1 MEAKVRTASDLAGGV
16 EVSVQGGGCQVTA
29 VLGRKQ
35 QGIRFVAH
43 MAAQVLLDRPE
54 MLVLD
59 RNSVLSVYGDVQI
72 ATSTDFYFGRKPDI
86 SISKP
91 RKVCHI

>member
-1 MEAKVRTASDLAGGV
+1 
-16 EVSVQGGGCQVTA
+16 
-29 VLGRKQ
+29 
-35 QGIRFVAH
+35 

-72 ATSTDFYFGRKPDI
+72 ATSTDFYFGSDSTALRAVFRFGQKIADPARVV
-86 SISKP
+86 SLTVAGAGS
-91 RKVCHI
+91 

>member
-1 MEAKVRTASDLAGGV
+1 M
-16 EVSVQGGGCQVTA
+16 
-29 VLGRKQ
+29 
-35 QGIRFVAH
+35 
-43 MAAQVLLDRPE
+43 
-54 MLVLD
+54 LD